1 MRANRILTGSVLMVV
16 AFVFAA
22 STATFTQTEKTPS
35 QTYMEYHAALQK
47 AKTIN
52 DVMSFMSAKR
62 KKEGESTP
70 AELKSGMM
78 LEMMRDGGLQPGLQS
93 RQGKQDGDRR
103 DALAGRRRQRQDQAV
118 TIVKMVREG
127 GAWKIDDEENK
138 TTVK

>member
-47 AKTIN
+47 AKSIN

-62 KKEGESTP
+62 KKEGESMP
-70 AELKSGMM
+70 AELKSGMIQ
-78 LEMMRDGGLQPGLQS
+78 MMRDGGLQPGYKVIKEDKTATDATLQLEGVDK
-93 RQGKQDGDRR
+93 GKNKT
-103 DALAGRRRQRQDQAV
+103 L
-118 TIVKMVREG
+118 TIVKMVREA
-127 GAWKIDDEENK
+127 GAWKIDEEDNK